1 MSPFVKASRTPAV
14 AGRVPRTRS
23 AGVREA
29 SGEETAGGLDAAV
42 RAVLWQKNHLEAC
55 YCLEGEGTVEELDSG
70 TVHEIKPGTLYAMNQ
85 HDRRKRPVFPTLMG
99 L

>member
-29 SGEETAGGLDAAV
+29 SGEETAGGLGAAV
-42 RAVLWQKNHLEAC
+42 RAVLWLQADSPAISPVHL
-55 YCLEGEGTVEELDSG
+55 
-70 TVHEIKPGTLYAMNQ
+70 LYPQ
-85 HDRRKRPVFPTLMG
+85 TGDIQGPRPLSCRLHLLYPQEQTFKVVSPKVCS
-99 L
+99 